1 MKHVRQSNSSDDP
14 SLPAAGMLSE
24 GSLKEKIKQRAATVA
39 VIGLGYVGL
48 PLCISAAEAG
58 FRVVGYDSDEKRVF
72 RLNSGDSYVGD
83 VTAEQLTAHLSSG
96 NLVPASDPDVIAGA
110 DVIVICVPT
119 PLNRNQVPDLSFIR
133 QAARLVAAHLKPE
146 TLVVLE
152 STTYPGCTREEVRP
166 LLEKTGLRAGK
177 DFWLAFSPERIDPGS
192 GRDPAAIPKLV
203 GGISRGCTEM
213 ATLFYSQ
220 FLAQIV
226 ALSSS
231 ETAEMAKLLENI
243 YRSVNIALVNEL
255 AVICNRMGISVW
267 EVVDA
272 AATKPYGFTPFYPG
286 PGLGGHCIPIDPF
299 YLSWKAREL
308 GLPTEFIELAGRINT
323 RMPEYVV
330 ERISA
335 ALNSRQKCLRGARIL
350 LVGAAYKEGVSDL
363 RGSPSIRVAELLMR
377 SGAEVGYHDPYV
389 AALTV
394 SGKTFASK
402 PLDEQMLAGSDCVV
416 ALTAHS
422 CIDWDMVARLAPLV
436 LDTRNIVPRDGA
448 EIFSI

>member
-1 MKHVRQSNSSDDP
+1 MRQSKFSDSQPFPLDGAP
-14 SLPAAGMLSE
+14 SEAF
-24 GSLKEKIKQRAATVA
+24 LKEKIVERTATVA

-48 PLCISAAEAG
+48 PLCVSAAEAG
-58 FRVVGYDSDEKRVF
+58 FNVVGYDCDEKRIH
-72 RLNSGDSYVGD
+72 RLKTGDNYVGD
-83 VTAEQLTAHLSSG
+83 VAPSRLNAQLTSG
-96 NLVPASDPDVIAGA
+96 SLIPASDPDSIAGA

-133 QAARLVAAHLKPE
+133 QAARLAATHLRPE

-152 STTYPGCTREEVRP
+152 STTYPGCTREEVQP
-166 LLEKTGLRAGK
+166 ELEKKGLKAGE

-192 GRDPAAIPKLV
+192 GRDPASIPKLV
-203 GGISRGCTEM
+203 GGISEHCTEV
-213 ATLFYSQ
+213 AALFYGQ
-220 FLAQIV
+220 FIEQIV
-226 ALSSS
+226 RLSSS

-255 AVICNRMGISVW
+255 AVICNRMGVSVW

-330 ERISA
+330 ERVSA
-335 ALNSRQKCLRGARIL
+335 ALNSRQKCLRGSRIL
-350 LVGAAYKEGVSDL
+350 LLGAAYKAGVSDL
-363 RGSPSIRVAELLMR
+363 RGSPSVRVAELLMQ
-377 SGAEVGYHDPYV
+377 SGAEVEYHDPFV
-389 AALTV
+389 ANLTV
-394 SGKTFASK
+394 SGKTFSSL
-402 PLDEQMLAGSDCVV
+402 PLDKQLLAGCDCAV

-422 CIDWDMVARLAPLV
+422 RIDWDMVASSAPLI
-436 LDTRNIVPRDGA
+436 LDTRNIVPRGGSG
-448 EIFSI
+448 IFSI